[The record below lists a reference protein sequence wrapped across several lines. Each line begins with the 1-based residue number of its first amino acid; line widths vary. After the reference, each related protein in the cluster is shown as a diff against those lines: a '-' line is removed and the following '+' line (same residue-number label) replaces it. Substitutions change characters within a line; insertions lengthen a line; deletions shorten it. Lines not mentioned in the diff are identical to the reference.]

1 MTAAWGLESGF
12 HLGADAMEVN
22 EVCLSGQA
30 SGNNGG
36 NQWLWLAM
44 FFMLLMVVGLAMKG
58 YFMLRQTAT
67 DLAHCWRH
75 VGDEDEH
82 ISKQESR
89 IDTLIQKC
97 ENLENQLQQVLAELK
112 DEIQSVSNKTSMVHE
127 YAAGIHHSLMEHGGF
142 LKNGLGLSHQQMV
155 HLATLETANLVTA
168 RVMGSVEYM
177 RNLRQR
183 YIPQGHA
190 DETDT
195 IPMET
200 SGDEG
205 ENEMPSMQEA
215 TTTPSSAES
224 VSGMVD
230 FLKAEHLG
238 CLERSEFWDAN
249 AILIQGVIFSIFGRD
264 QRIVWIEHFGAMPR
278 YDFST
283 VWRFERPCH

>member
-1 MTAAWGLESGF
+1 
-12 HLGADAMEVN
+12 
-22 EVCLSGQA
+22 
-30 SGNNGG
+30 
-36 NQWLWLAM
+36 
-44 FFMLLMVVGLAMKG
+44 
-58 YFMLRQTAT
+58 
-67 DLAHCWRH
+67 
-75 VGDEDEH
+75 
-82 ISKQESR
+82 
-89 IDTLIQKC
+89 
-97 ENLENQLQQVLAELK
+97 
-112 DEIQSVSNKTSMVHE
+112 
-127 YAAGIHHSLMEHGGF
+127 
-142 LKNGLGLSHQQMV
+142 
-155 HLATLETANLVTA
+155 
-168 RVMGSVEYM
+168 M

-195 IPMET
+195 SPMET

-224 VSGMVD
+224 VSGMVN

-249 AILIQGVIFSIFGRD
+249 AIQGVIFSIFGRD